1 MLSTL
6 VILVLIGAAA
16 GYYIS
21 DYRKYKKRDEAYD
34 REVAIEKELEDEIRR
49 CGDET
54 DELERL
60 VGIYDQAEDAR
71 ESHFSEYRLRDIYF
85 FVPDIEIRKQLIA
98 KHREAARLY
107 IEWFTQSVAVAKASG
122 DADNLKS
129 AESLLADNLDEPMLF
144 SRGEEVTGNRR

>member
-1 MLSTL
+1 
-6 VILVLIGAAA
+6 
-16 GYYIS
+16 
-21 DYRKYKKRDEAYD
+21 
-34 REVAIEKELEDEIRR
+34 VAIEKELEDEIRR